1 MPHQRARKAH
11 KRLGQTRE
19 QKKPAMFAGSFCRPK
34 TAYFFFAAFFFPPPF
49 RAPFFFFAAMVL
61 VSMTS
66 VERPSDPP
74 VDRWATT
81 ER

>member
-1 MPHQRARKAH
+1 MLGTPQTKKAGETSPAFFVRRK
-11 KRLGQTRE
+11 T
-19 QKKPAMFAGSFCRPK
+19 
-34 TAYFFFAAFFFPPPF
+34 TYFFFAAFFFPPF
-49 RAPFFFFAAMVL
+49 FAEPFFFFAAMVL

-74 VDRWATT
+74 VDRWGTT